1 MLMDLNT
8 SEQNLTAG
16 SVLMPEPVD
25 LQKFMFSDIPL
36 NNLHVSSSL
45 TIDGRPHVI
54 DNLFQSL

>member
-8 SEQNLTAG
+8 SEQNLTVG
-16 SVLMPEPVD
+16 FVLTPELVD

-45 TIDGRPHVI
+45 TLDGRPHVI